1 MAYREKSLSA
11 EISPGAYVS
20 ASLGSSAGMSGEL
33 SKAESIIEKNYEK
46 LSNKP
51 QINGVELIGDKS
63 LDDLNVHEM
72 DSLDVIGIWNRI
84 FNA

>member
-11 EISPGAYVS
+11 EISQGASVS
-20 ASLGSSAGMSGEL
+20 ASISSGAGMSGEL

-46 LSNKP
+46 LTHKP
-51 QINGVELIGDKS
+51 QINGAELIGAKS

-72 DSLDVIGIWNRI
+72 DSLDVIGIWNKI